1 MLDFG
6 LLVVNATN
14 AGLCCVIFD
23 FSDAGRVE
31 RREENLGKELFRQP
45 RNPTSMNC
53 ETGNVG
59 FRAAR
64 VLLIQAA
71 APRPQSNLRLFLY
84 HAADAGWVEG
94 REENLVVCCQAS
106 ILRVKEV
113 IAQHRQRPFT
123 SFRVTMA
130 RSISYGVTVIHRAF
144 ELVIP
149 AVAFRQQL
157 GDFIHNLIRNR
168 LAHVP
173 RRRLPV

>member
-71 APRPQSNLRLFLY
+71 APRPQSNLRPLV
-84 HAADAGWVEG
+84 GVEPCIDPT
-94 REENLVVCCQAS
+94 NAVMTNS
-106 ILRVKEV
+106 IG
-113 IAQHRQRPFT
+113 
-123 SFRVTMA
+123 
-130 RSISYGVTVIHRAF
+130 YGVTVIHRAF